1 MNSGILIQ
9 SKLQKTSESLQALFD
24 GETETA
30 AQRLQRQ
37 QIINDLNYGFE
48 KDVLSIYE
56 GIHMQMEVK
65 DPEVEQL
72 GDLYDI
78 DSFLGEKE
86 KKKEEE
92 ETQRKEKKQVSGQW
106 NYDIQ
111 SKYISILKQRAN
123 ERKRELD
130 IIYEK

>member
-56 GIHMQMEVK
+56 GIHM
-65 DPEVEQL
+65 
-72 GDLYDI
+72 
-78 DSFLGEKE
+78 
-86 KKKEEE
+86 
-92 ETQRKEKKQVSGQW
+92 
-106 NYDIQ
+106 
-111 SKYISILKQRAN
+111 
-123 ERKRELD
+123 
-130 IIYEK
+130 

>member
-48 KDVLSIYE
+48 KDV
-56 GIHMQMEVK
+56 
-65 DPEVEQL
+65 
-72 GDLYDI
+72 
-78 DSFLGEKE
+78 
-86 KKKEEE
+86 
-92 ETQRKEKKQVSGQW
+92 
-106 NYDIQ
+106 
-111 SKYISILKQRAN
+111 
-123 ERKRELD
+123 
-130 IIYEK
+130 